1 MATSKDNRKPVD
13 ATDDVT
19 EIEVE
24 RTDAD
29 GTTVDETVE
38 VEETTTTGTAKAK
51 GKSKGDRPAKGGKGT
66 RPPKAKKAD
75 RDRRIAAE
83 PDTVAD
89 DDATDGLAKEDAVE
103 DDADDDGKVTPTKRS
118 RRRGD
123 RPQPLPGM
131 NPTWWAPV
139 MVGLMVVG
147 LLWIVVFYILSDGPD
162 NTWPVPGIG
171 YGNLAIGFGL
181 IMVGFMMTT
190 RWK

>member
-19 EIEVE
+19 EVEVE
-24 RTDAD
+24 TTEIETTDAD

-38 VEETTTTGTAKAK
+38 VEETTTTGTASAK
-51 GKSKGDRPAKGGKGT
+51 GKTTGERPAKGTKGT

-75 RDRRIAAE
+75 QDRRIAAE
-83 PDTVAD
+83 PDVAAD
-89 DDATDGLAKEDAVE
+89 ATGAAGKDDA
-103 DDADDDGKVTPTKRS
+103 DDGKVTPTKRT

-147 LLWIVVFYILSDGPD
+147 LLWIVVFYLLSNGPD